1 MAFQF
6 KNPAEDLWQPDV
18 LGENF
23 SARQLPLVDGSTAT
37 LVRHKP
43 KKKQRLRFSPPLRG
57 IAVLYVHGWSDYFFQ
72 KELAEFLSEAG
83 ADFYALDLRHYGR
96 NLAADQ
102 AHGLHAKTSPG
113 FTTDLEEYFEEFD
126 AAHRII
132 SSAHP
137 GTRFV
142 LLAHSTGG
150 LSACLYASANPHKV
164 DALALNS
171 PWLEFQASEFGRTA
185 LARMIQPATT
195 RNPHRFLPTID
206 PGFYTR
212 TVSSQFAG
220 EWDYDLEW
228 RPANGFK
235 LTTGF
240 ISAVFSAQAKV
251 KKGLDLQMP
260 TLVML
265 SAHNYL
271 LPRWN
276 DTATRADVALNVQTV
291 AQRSLNLGRELHIVR
306 LPGALHD
313 IFLSTPTVRAAAYRS
328 LGSWLAA
335 LKTRQRDSQLASCIR
350 AVLPEG
356 NEVLDN

>member
-6 KNPAEDLWQPDV
+6 KNPAEDLWQPDL
-18 LGENF
+18 LGEDF
-23 SARQLPLVDGSTAT
+23 SQRPLPMSDGSTAT
-37 LVRHKP
+37 LIRHRP
-43 KKKQRLRFSPPLRG
+43 RRSLRLPPPLRG

-72 KELAEFLSEAG
+72 AELAGFLSDAG

-96 NLAADQ
+96 NLPVDQ
-102 AHGLHAKTSPG
+102 ATKIAEHRSPG

-150 LSACLYASANPHKV
+150 LSASLYAAANPQKV

-171 PWLEFQASEFGRTA
+171 PWLEFQASEIGRTA
-185 LARMIQPATT
+185 LARIVQAASS
-195 RNPHRFLPTID
+195 RNPHRFLPTVD

-212 TVSSQFAG
+212 TVSSQFSG
-220 EWDYDLEW
+220 EWDYDLGW
-228 RPANGFK
+228 RPVNGFK
-235 LTTGF
+235 LTAGF
-240 ISAVFSAQAKV
+240 ISAVFNAQAKV

-265 SAHNYL
+265 SAEDYL
-271 LPRWN
+271 LPRWH
-276 DTATRADVALNVQTV
+276 DTATRADVALNVQVV
-291 AQRSLNLGRELHIVR
+291 AQRSIDLGRELHLVR

-313 IFLSTPTVRAAAYRS
+313 VFLSSPKIRSKAYMA
-328 LGSWLAA
+328 LGSWLAVV
-335 LKTRQRDSQLASCIR
+335 KNRQRDSLVASSIR
-350 AVLPEG
+350 RIVPSG
-356 NEVLDN
+356 I

>member
-6 KNPAEDLWQPDV
+6 KNPAEDLWQPDA
-18 LGENF
+18 LGEHF
-23 SARQLPLVDGSTAT
+23 SSRTLRMADGSTAT
-37 LVRHKP
+37 LIRHKP
-43 KKKQRLRFSPPLRG
+43 KVPVLRMPPPLRG

-96 NLAADQ
+96 NLPVDQ
-102 AHGLHAKTSPG
+102 ERGLEAEISPG
-113 FTTDLEEYFEEFD
+113 FITNLEDYFEEFD

-142 LLAHSTGG
+142 MLAHSTGG
-150 LSACLYASANPHKV
+150 LSASLYAAANPNKV

-185 LARMIQPATT
+185 LATMIKPAST

-212 TVSSQFAG
+212 TVSNQFSG
-220 EWDYDLEW
+220 EWDYDLSW
-228 RPANGFK
+228 RPVTGFK

-251 KKGLDLQMP
+251 KKGLNLQIP
-260 TLVML
+260 TLVLL
-265 SAHNYL
+265 SAQNYL

-276 DTATRADVALNVQTV
+276 DSATRTDVALNVQAV
-291 AQRSLNLGRELHIVR
+291 AQRSLDLGRELHIVR
-306 LPGALHD
+306 LDGALHD
-313 IFLSTPTVRAAAYRS
+313 VFLSAPTVRAKAYQA

-350 AVLPEG
+350 AVLPGEK
-356 NEVLDN
+356 

>member
-1 MAFQF
+1 MALKF
-6 KNPAEDLWQPDV
+6 KSPAEDLWQPDL
-18 LGENF
+18 LGEGF
-23 SARQLPLVDGSTAT
+23 SYRPLPLADGSTAT
-37 LVRHKP
+37 LVWHRPRKML
-43 KKKQRLRFSPPLRG
+43 RLAPPLRG

-96 NLAADQ
+96 NLPADH
-102 AHGLHAKTSPG
+102 ASGLSATISPG
-113 FTTDLEEYFEEFD
+113 FTTDLQEYFEEFD

-142 LLAHSTGG
+142 MLAHSTGG
-150 LSACLYASANPHKV
+150 LSASMYAAANPNKV

-171 PWLEFQASEFGRTA
+171 PWLEFQASEIGRTA
-185 LARMIQPATT
+185 LARIIQAAST
-195 RNPHRFLPTID
+195 RNPHRYLPTVD

-212 TVSSQFAG
+212 TVSNQFNG
-220 EWDYDLEW
+220 EWDYDLGW
-228 RPANGFK
+228 RPVNGFK
-235 LTTGF
+235 LTAGF
-240 ISAVFSAQAKV
+240 IGAVFAAQAKV

-265 SAHNYL
+265 SAEDYL
-271 LPRWN
+271 LPRWH
-276 DTATRADVALNVQTV
+276 DTATRADVALNVQVV
-291 AQRSLNLGRELHIVR
+291 AQRSLDLGRELHVVR

-313 IFLSTPTVRAAAYRS
+313 IFLSAPMVRAKAYRS

-335 LKTRQRDSQLASCIR
+335 LKTRQRDSRLASCIR

-356 NEVLDN
+356 SQVLDF